1 MQTMTEAGF
10 WDLENFAETRVK
22 LLASRAET
30 HQMRASSKSAKAS
43 MIVLG
48 VVTLVAA
55 CIGFQLST
63 HHHTGILRTMAQAR
77 HRLSEMSMSTNV
89 QQRSASAPPGPQ
101 HSVNLSW
108 KASPSAVVGYNV
120 YRRGTSGVVKLNLE
134 PVTGT
139 SYVDRTVQP
148 GQTYFYVTKAVN
160 AKGAESAASN
170 EVRVDIPLR

>member
-1 MQTMTEAGF
+1 
-10 WDLENFAETRVK
+10 
-22 LLASRAET
+22 
-30 HQMRASSKSAKAS
+30 MRASSKFAKAS

-48 VVTLVAA
+48 VLTLVAA
-55 CIGFQLST
+55 WISFQLST
-63 HHHTGILRTMAQAR
+63 HRHTGILRTLAQAK
-77 HRLSEMSMSTNV
+77 HRLSEMSASTNV
-89 QQRSASAPPGPQ
+89 QQRSASAPAGLQ

-120 YRRGTSGVVKLNLE
+120 YRRGASGVVKLNSE

-160 AKGAESAASN
+160 ARGTESTPSN
-170 EVRVDIPLR
+170 EVRADIPSP